1 MRFVIVFF
9 IFILF
14 VGINIYIRIKTLRYY
29 KLLVERRIEF
39 SFSDL
44 FSSQKWN
51 QIVTHI
57 YPNDKELLNTF
68 RKHILITGTV
78 FILIILIVLSLLY
91 VLRNNL

>member
-1 MRFVIVFF
+1 MRLVIVFF

-29 KLLVERRIEF
+29 KLLVERRLEF
-39 SFSDL
+39 SYSDL
-44 FSSQKWN
+44 LSSQKLN
-51 QIVTHI
+51 QIVTNI
-57 YPNDKELLNTF
+57 YPYDKELLNTF